1 MKKKPIHKPKHIIRE
16 LKKAALRDLEPM
28 KYEAFAYLSKPYF
41 QDAEG
46 KFHDT
51 WEKGR
56 RLVDKFIETFQVN
69 HERRIKKMYQ
79 KFGVP
84 GAIAY
89 YDHYKK
95 KENPEN

>member
-16 LKKAALRDLEPM
+16 LKKAALKDLEPM

-51 WEKGR
+51 WE
-56 RLVDKFIETFQVN
+56 
-69 HERRIKKMYQ
+69 IKTKTILCKSATRFY
-79 KFGVP
+79 F
-84 GAIAY
+84 
-89 YDHYKK
+89 
-95 KENPEN
+95 